1 MKLYIVHTQYQHT
14 IMMTEYADDGSDIL
28 SYHKT
33 MEGAVN
39 KIASEKGKQDS
50 KSDVNFFITIN
61 VVED

>member
-1 MKLYIVHTQYQHT
+1 MKLYIVHTQF
-14 IMMTEYADDGSDIL
+14 IMMTEYHDDGSDIL

-39 KIASEKGKQDS
+39 KIASEKGKQKWDGL
-50 KSDVNFFITIN
+50 DVNFFITTT

>member
-1 MKLYIVHTQYQHT
+1 MELYIVHT
-14 IMMTEYADDGSDIL
+14 EYHDDDSAIL

-33 MEGAVN
+33 MEGAIN

>member
-1 MKLYIVHTQYQHT
+1 MELYIAHSQYH
-14 IMMTEYADDGSDIL
+14 YDDDSAIL

-39 KIASEKGKQDS
+39 KIASEKEKYGEES
-50 KSDVNFFITIN
+50 PMFFITIG